1 MFKIIIKYF
10 KYLNFNKNNLKPFK
24 NTKSLILV
32 EFTDIKTFA
41 FSNSYFSHTLSNI
54 HNSNINFYY
63 PNFLTFTKRLKFI
76 INKLNPLSNYYLY
89 KSFSNKIIIPQ
100 KLNNTN
106 YSRIEKIFKKIKKND
121 DIVNLKYNGIQIGDA
136 IYDEFLARYNFATI
150 EIKSKLF
157 KSFFFETY
165 ELIFFWENYIL
176 NQNVKS
182 IIISHS
188 VYVMG
193 LIGRIGLSN
202 DIDVY
207 VIGPIS
213 HYKLSKEKFIKW
225 NDHYEY
231 PKEFKKFLMKDKKK
245 LINEAKKNIN
255 LRFTG
260 KQDFRYKVARPI
272 SPVFSGSD
280 IVLRKNKSK
289 KKNILIAAHCFM
301 DAPHVYGKMIFY
313 DFYEWLD
320 FLGKKSQEKK
330 FKKNFNWLIKV
341 HPSLYAENIKIFQ
354 NLIKKF
360 PSFKLVKKNET
371 HNNLLK
377 NIGIDI
383 VLTVYGSIAHE
394 YSLFNIPVINAG
406 TNPHM
411 GYKFSITAKSKTEY
425 DKILNNLLKKKQ
437 NFKTNKNEI
446 YEFYAMHHLL
456 DYDFFKDF
464 KIKVDLKSN
473 SIKSFVKFYDVLNNA
488 NHKKKIDIYR
498 EFIYSRKR
506 RLINISK

>member
-1 MFKIIIKYF
+1 MV
-10 KYLNFNKNNLKPFK
+10 L
-24 NTKSLILV
+24 
-32 EFTDIKTFA
+32 
-41 FSNSYFSHTLSNI
+41 
-54 HNSNINFYY
+54 
-63 PNFLTFTKRLKFI
+63 
-76 INKLNPLSNYYLY
+76 LNPLSNYYLY

-231 PKEFKKFLMKDKKK
+231 PKEFKKF
-245 LINEAKKNIN
+245 
-255 LRFTG
+255 
-260 KQDFRYKVARPI
+260 
-272 SPVFSGSD
+272 
-280 IVLRKNKSK
+280 
-289 KKNILIAAHCFM
+289 
-301 DAPHVYGKMIFY
+301 
-313 DFYEWLD
+313 
-320 FLGKKSQEKK
+320 
-330 FKKNFNWLIKV
+330 
-341 HPSLYAENIKIFQ
+341 
-354 NLIKKF
+354 
-360 PSFKLVKKNET
+360 
-371 HNNLLK
+371 
-377 NIGIDI
+377 
-383 VLTVYGSIAHE
+383 
-394 YSLFNIPVINAG
+394 
-406 TNPHM
+406 
-411 GYKFSITAKSKTEY
+411 
-425 DKILNNLLKKKQ
+425 
-437 NFKTNKNEI
+437 
-446 YEFYAMHHLL
+446 
-456 DYDFFKDF
+456 
-464 KIKVDLKSN
+464 
-473 SIKSFVKFYDVLNNA
+473 
-488 NHKKKIDIYR
+488 
-498 EFIYSRKR
+498 
-506 RLINISK
+506 